1 MKRQS
6 LPHATA
12 MLLLVTGGGWMTQA
26 MGQVQLQT
34 PQEPQMRLHVELPPQ
49 DDPYAHQC
57 RDMGSF
63 VVVGPTVR
71 RGEPIQA
78 QSWNDCADLPRRG
91 SSQQPLIGVEIP
103 LAPGQGRPGRQQ
115 R

>member
-1 MKRQS
+1 MKRRT
-6 LPHATA
+6 LPHAIA
-12 MLLLVTGGGWMTQA
+12 MLLLVAGGGWPLQA
-26 MGQVQLQT
+26 MAQVQVQT

-49 DDPYAHQC
+49 APPDAQQC
-57 RDMGSF
+57 PDAGSF

-91 SSQQPLIGVEIP
+91 AAQQPLIGVEIP
-103 LAPGQGRPGRQQ
+103 LMPGQGRPGRPQ

>member
-1 MKRQS
+1 MKRRT

-12 MLLLVTGGGWMTQA
+12 MLLLFAGGGGSPHA
-26 MGQVQLQT
+26 VAQV
-34 PQEPQMRLHVELPPQ
+34 PMPPAQEPQMRLHVELPPQ
-49 DDPYAHQC
+49 QDPSAHQC
-57 RDMGSF
+57 PDTGSF

-91 SSQQPLIGVEIP
+91 STQQPLIGVEIP
-103 LAPGQGRPGRQQ
+103 VMPFQGRPRPQ